1 MTTHADPPA
10 TLAGSRGGWPAAD
23 RAGGSGGKREAAGGK
38 WRRAPVLRWS
48 AAIWLITL
56 IVLMAN
62 QPGRMVFD
70 TKLPID
76 LDPASYF
83 AGLWHLWDPLDNF
96 GTINNQAIG
105 YAVPMAPFY
114 LAGQLAHVPVW
125 LTERMWM
132 SLIVA
137 IAFAGLVKLAAEL
150 GVGSASSRFVAGLTY
165 ALWPTFT
172 IVIGSTSAAVL
183 PGVLAPWAVLPLVP
197 VVLARAGNPSSSGAS
212 RAPGQGWRAIVWAAA
227 RSGAV
232 VLCMG
237 GVNATSTLDVLLLP
251 GLFILTYARGRRLV
265 ALCLAWGAAV
275 VAATLWWAVPLLLQ
289 GKYAFDFLPYVEQA
303 ATTTSA
309 TNAATILRGAGN
321 WTAYLNIGS
330 PWLPAGWAMVPE
342 PAASLAAAA
351 AAALG
356 LAGLARR
363 SLPGG
368 TWLRLAA
375 AVAAAGALAGYS
387 GPLGDP
393 AYRTVQHL
401 LDGTLAPFRNVYKQ
415 EPVIAVALALGLAH
429 VAVDWLAGIIDM
441 FGESSSDTARW
452 AWWLTIRLGV
462 CVLVAGLAVP
472 YLSDEALN
480 PGSFTAIPRYW
491 YQVAAYLAA
500 NSPQNPALV
509 VPGDAHGKYLW
520 GDPIDDPLVALAT
533 SPWAERSLVPYSGA
547 GSQILLQT
555 AENAVES
562 GEEVPGLAAYLE
574 RAGIGYIVVRNDLD
588 PRQIGYTSPE
598 VVHRTLALSGFT
610 RVASFGPLLTGAQT
624 DPDAS
629 PGIQVTEPDYP
640 SVEVYV
646 PAGTKPS
653 LSPVAALP
661 LSQTMLVNGGP
672 DSLLQLAGQ
681 NLLSPDQATVIAGD
695 RLPATP
701 TAWAATDGLPRTD
714 TAFGLIN
721 SNVSFTY
728 TATETN
734 PPDDQLGDAAGP
746 PRQLLPVPAAGHQT
760 VAELSGAAQVSVS
773 SYGSWLGDTQ
783 QDDPAS
789 AFDDDPATAWAEG
802 GPTPVGQWIQITFDH
817 PMRLPAT
824 VGIRLLDDNPA
835 REIASSL
842 RVSTAAGSVTTRVAA
857 TGSVQQLHV
866 SPGLTSSLRIT
877 ITGASRLVSGGA
889 GAGIS
894 DVLILGVHVTRL
906 LRPAQDP
913 AGENAQSFAFS
924 FHQQV
929 PSPLSLANPAS
940 VAPLARTFTTSDP
953 ASLRLSASALAVPG
967 PGLDSVLDQTA
978 LPGKG
983 VLQVSVAA
991 TTSTLPGTLPQS
1003 LLTGGDTIGWLASTP
1018 DPVIH
1023 MSWQGKRRI
1032 KSIVVQPAQ
1041 DGASI
1046 PETVR
1051 ITSPAGVRQ
1060 GKIGP
1065 NGLVVFKKPLVTD
1078 RIDMSF
1084 PSVQQASML
1093 NSAGQPVTLPLGL
1106 SRLSVPALAGL
1117 QPAAPDATAPFSLAC
1132 GQGPVI
1138 TVDGHAY
1145 QTAVS
1150 GTLGALTQYLP
1161 VRVRLCSTDGAL
1173 PFGAG
1178 QHTVTVAAPGAF
1190 EITDLSL
1197 TGVNP
1202 GVPVVPAAAR
1212 ATGERTVTVRSW
1224 QSDQRR
1230 VSIGPGAA
1238 TYLEV
1243 HENYNAGWSATLD
1256 GYVLT
1261 AVRLDGWQQAFV
1273 VPAGAGGSVVLT
1285 YKPATAYHLALIA
1298 SAAAIGVLLLVVAWS
1313 FAARRRRDGP
1323 GGAGA
1328 AGIPAPSWPAD
1339 TVGKWLGTLGVIG
1352 LLFLA
1357 GGPVV
1362 LAGSGLVLLAWR
1374 CPRLLPAIAFCGMAA
1389 AGVLTATAAH
1399 PSALG
1404 HGAFSGPAQ
1413 ATALVAFGAALIPVS
1428 GRARPRSDGDRRLA
1442 RLPFGLV
1449 DEIGCYFDSPAE
1461 PNNIQLEA
1469 WLPGRLDKQRL
1480 RAATA
1485 AVMAARPRARVR
1497 RAAHNPWDG
1506 AYAWV
1511 VPPQAGHDP
1520 VIVVG
1525 WLTDAELE
1533 LIRTRFFASA
1543 PPLDQSPPFELLLA
1557 RGPEQD
1563 CLMLNTHH
1571 AALDGISCL
1580 RLLTLIAAEYGGDR
1594 PSSTDEGLGTGT
1606 NTTRADVTTVAVKEP
1621 ARAPAAARVA
1631 SQHAGGRSQRHAP
1644 GYGFRLLSLPSV
1656 PATAHGTVNDL
1667 LVATL
1672 IETIRQWNAT
1682 RGSRA
1687 NAARPVRISV
1697 PADARQTLGGELG
1710 NLSRLCTVTAAPAG
1724 PTGQALVAAVA
1735 EQTRQAKS
1743 QDGPQ
1748 VSATLAAMTTP
1759 WLPVEVKR
1767 RALRVALRTAGWR
1780 ASDTTLL
1787 SNLGN
1792 VPAPPAF
1799 GSLVPDRMWFSG
1811 PAHMPRGL
1819 SVGAITIDGRL
1830 QLCFRYRHALFDDAA
1845 AAEFAARY
1853 AAVLATLSRAGA
1865 EPERVKPA
1873 DEAEADR

>member
-1 MTTHADPPA
+1 MTTHADSPA
-10 TLAGSRGGWPAAD
+10 TLAGSPGGWPPTAD
-23 RAGGSGGKREAAGGK
+23 RAGGSGGKREAAGRK

-48 AAIWLITL
+48 AAVWLITL

-105 YAVPMAPFY
+105 YAAPMAPFY

-137 IAFAGLVKLAAEL
+137 VAFAGLVKLAAGL
-150 GVGSASSRFVAGLTY
+150 GVGSASSRVVAGLAY

-197 VVLARAGNPSSSGAS
+197 VVLARKGNPGSPGAS
-212 RAPGQGWRAIVWAAA
+212 RAPGQGWRGIVWAAA
-227 RSGAV
+227 RSGVV

-289 GKYAFDFLPYVEQA
+289 GKYAFDFLPYVEQS
-303 ATTTSA
+303 ATTTST

-321 WTAYLNIGS
+321 WTAYLNLGS
-330 PWLPAGWAMVPE
+330 PWLPAGWAMVTE
-342 PAASLAAAA
+342 PAAILAAAA

-375 AVAAAGALAGYS
+375 AVAAAGALTGYS

-393 AYRTVQHL
+393 AYRTVQQL
-401 LDGTLAPFRNVYKQ
+401 LDGTLAPFRNVYKL

-429 VAVDWLAGIIDM
+429 VAVDWLAGVIDM
-441 FGESSSDTARW
+441 FGESSSDAARW
-452 AWWLTIRLGV
+452 AWRLTIRLGV

-472 YLSDEALN
+472 YLSGEALN

-500 NSPQNPALV
+500 NSPRNPALV
-509 VPGDAHGKYLW
+509 VPGDAHGEYLW

-533 SPWAERSLVPYSGA
+533 SPWAARSLVPYSGA
-547 GSQILLQT
+547 GSQILLDT
-555 AENAVES
+555 AENAIES

-610 RVASFGPLLTGAQT
+610 RVASFGPLLTGTQT
-624 DPDAS
+624 DPGAS
-629 PGIQVTEPDYP
+629 PGIQATEPDYP
-640 SVEVYV
+640 SAEVYV
-646 PAGTKPS
+646 PAGTRPS
-653 LSPVAALP
+653 LSPVATLP
-661 LSQTMLVNGGP
+661 LSQTTLVNGGP

-681 NLLSPDQATVIAGD
+681 NLLSPGQATVIAGD
-695 RLPATP
+695 RVPATP
-701 TAWAATDGLPRTD
+701 AAWAVTDGLPRTD

-721 SNVSFTY
+721 SNVSYTY

-734 PPDDQLGDAAGP
+734 PPDDQLGDAGGP

-802 GPTPVGQWIQITFDH
+802 GTTPVGQWIQITFDH
-817 PMRLPAT
+817 PARLPAT

-842 RVSTAAGSVTTRVAA
+842 RVSTAAGSVTTHVAA
-857 TGSVQQLHV
+857 TGSVQQLRV
-866 SPGLTSSLRIT
+866 SPGLTGSLRIT
-877 ITGASRLVSGGA
+877 ITGASRLVPGGA

-894 DVLILGVHVTRL
+894 DVLIPSVNVTRL
-906 LRPAQDP
+906 LQPAQDP
-913 AGENAQSFAFS
+913 AGENAPLFAFS

-983 VLQVSVAA
+983 VLQVSVAT
-991 TTSTLPGTLPQS
+991 TTSTLPGTLPRS
-1003 LLTGGDTIGWLASTP
+1003 LLTGTDTVGWLASTP

-1023 MSWQGKRRI
+1023 LSWQGNRRV
-1032 KSIVVQPAQ
+1032 KSIVVQPAG
-1041 DGASI
+1041 GASV
-1046 PETVR
+1046 PQTVR

-1065 NGLVVFKKPLVTD
+1065 DGLVVFKKPLVTD
-1078 RIDMSF
+1078 RIDVSF
-1084 PSVQQASML
+1084 PSVRQASMH

-1106 SRLSVPALAGL
+1106 SRLAVPALAGL
-1117 QPAAPDATAPFSLAC
+1117 RPAAPDATAPFSLAC
-1132 GQGPVI
+1132 GQGPVV

-1145 QTAVS
+1145 QTSVS

-1161 VRVRLCSTDGAL
+1161 VRMRLCSPDGTL
-1173 PFGAG
+1173 PLGAG
-1178 QHTVTVAAPGAF
+1178 QHTVTIAAPGTF

-1202 GVPVVPAAAR
+1202 GVPVVPAAPAPAG

-1256 GYVLT
+1256 GHVLT

-1285 YKPATAYHLALIA
+1285 YKPATAYHLALTA
-1298 SAAAIGVLLLVVAWS
+1298 SAAATGVLLLLVAWS
-1313 FAARRRRDGP
+1313 FAARRRRGGP
-1323 GGAGA
+1323 GGAGRA
-1328 AGIPAPSWPAD
+1328 GGAGIPAPAWPAG

-1357 GGPVV
+1357 GGPVA
-1362 LAGSGLVLLAWR
+1362 LGGAGLVLLAWR
-1374 CPRLLPAIAFCGMAA
+1374 FSRLLPAIAFCGMAA

-1399 PSALG
+1399 PPSVLG

-1413 ATALVAFGAALIPVS
+1413 AAALVAIGAALIPVS
-1428 GRARPRSDGDRRLA
+1428 ARARPRSDRDRRLA
-1442 RLPFGLV
+1442 RVPFSLV

-1497 RAAHNPWDG
+1497 RAAHDLWDE

-1511 VPPQAGHDP
+1511 VPPQAGRDP
-1520 VIVVG
+1520 VIVVE

-1557 RGPEQD
+1557 RGREQD
-1563 CLMLNTHH
+1563 CLMLNAHH

-1580 RLLTLIAAEYGGDR
+1580 RLLTLIAAEYRDDG
-1594 PSSTDEGLGTGT
+1594 PSAADGSPGTGT
-1606 NTTRADVTTVAVKEP
+1606 STTRADVTTVAAREP

-1631 SQHAGGRSQRHAP
+1631 SQHAGGRNQRHAP
-1644 GYGFRLLSLPSV
+1644 GYGFRLLSWPGV

-1667 LVATL
+1667 LVAAL

-1724 PTGQALVAAVA
+1724 PAGQALVAAVA

-1748 VSATLAAMTTP
+1748 VSAALAAMTTP

-1830 QLCFRYRHALFDDAA
+1830 QLCFRYRRALLDDAA
-1845 AAEFAARY
+1845 AAEFAASY
-1853 AAVLATLSRAGA
+1853 AAVLAALSRAGA
-1865 EPERVKPA
+1865 
-1873 DEAEADR
+1873 DR

>member
-1 MTTHADPPA
+1 MTTHADSPV

-23 RAGGSGGKREAAGGK
+23 QAGDSGGKPEAAGGK

-48 AAIWLITL
+48 AAVWLATL
-56 IVLMAN
+56 LVLMAN

-83 AGLWHLWDPLDNF
+83 ASLWHLWDPQANF

-114 LAGQLAHVPVW
+114 LAGQLLHVPVW
-125 LTERMWM
+125 LTERVWI

-137 IAFAGLVKLAAEL
+137 VAFAGLVKLATAL
-150 GVGSASSRFVAGLTY
+150 GVGSASSRVVAGLAY

-197 VVLARAGNPSSSGAS
+197 VVVTRTGSSGAS
-212 RAPGQGWRAIVWAAA
+212 RLSGQGWRAIVRAAA
-227 RSGAV
+227 RSGVV

-265 ALCLAWGAAV
+265 ALGLAWGAAV
-275 VAATLWWAVPLLLQ
+275 VAATLWWTVPLLLQ

-303 ATTTSA
+303 ATTTST

-321 WTAYLNIGS
+321 WTAYLNLGS
-330 PWLPAGWAMVPE
+330 PWLPAGWAMVTE
-342 PAASLAAAA
+342 PAAILAAGA

-393 AYRTVQHL
+393 AYRTVQQL
-401 LDGTLAPFRNVYKQ
+401 LDGTLAPFRNVYKL
-415 EPVIAVALALGLAH
+415 EPVIAVALTLGLAH
-429 VAVDWLAGIIDM
+429 VAVDWLAGVIDM
-441 FGESSSDTARW
+441 FGETSSDAARR

-462 CVLVAGLAVP
+462 CVLVASLAIP

-500 NSPQNPALV
+500 NSPRNPALV
-509 VPGDAHGKYLW
+509 VPGDAHGEYLW

-533 SPWAERSLVPYSGA
+533 SPWAARSLVPYSGA

-555 AENAVES
+555 AESAVES

-574 RAGIGYIVVRNDLD
+574 RAGIGYVVVRNDLD

-610 RVASFGPLLTGAQT
+610 RLASFGPLLTGAQT
-624 DPDAS
+624 DPGAS
-629 PGIQVTEPDYP
+629 PGIQATEPDYP
-640 SVEVYV
+640 SAEVYA

-653 LSPVAALP
+653 LSPVTTLP
-661 LSQTMLVNGGP
+661 LSQNMLVNGGP
-672 DSLLQLAGQ
+672 DALLQLAGQ
-681 NLLSPDQATVIAGD
+681 NLLSPGQATVIAGD

-701 TAWAATDGLPRTD
+701 AAWAVTDGLPRTD

-721 SNVSFTY
+721 SNVSYTY

-734 PPDDQLGDAAGP
+734 PPEDQLGGAGGP

-760 VAELSGAAQVSVS
+760 VAELSGAARVSVS

-789 AFDDDPATAWAEG
+789 VFDDDPATAWAEG
-802 GPTPVGQWIQITFDH
+802 GTPPVGQWIQIDFDH

-824 VGIRLLDDNPA
+824 VGIRLLDDNPT

-842 RVSTAAGSVTTRVAA
+842 RVSTAAGSVTTHVAA
-857 TGSVQQLHV
+857 ASTVQQLRV

-877 ITGASRLVSGGA
+877 IAAASRLTAGGA
-889 GAGIS
+889 GPGIS
-894 DVLILGVHVTRL
+894 DVLIPGVHVTRL

-929 PSPLSLANPAS
+929 PSPLSLANPAN
-940 VAPLARTFTTSDP
+940 VAPLVRTFTTSDP

-967 PGLDSVLDQTA
+967 PGLNSVLDQTA

-991 TTSTLPGTLPQS
+991 TTSKLPGTLPPS
-1003 LLTGGDTIGWLASTP
+1003 LLTRGDLIGWLATTP

-1032 KSIVVQPAQ
+1032 KSIVVRPAQ
-1041 DGASI
+1041 DGAST
-1046 PETVR
+1046 PETVL

-1060 GKIGP
+1060 GKVGP
-1065 NGLVVFKKPLVTD
+1065 DGLVAFDKPLVTD
-1078 RIDMSF
+1078 RIDVSF
-1084 PSVQQASML
+1084 PSVRRASVL
-1093 NSAGQPVTLPLGL
+1093 DPTGQPATLPLGL

-1117 QPAAPDATAPFSLAC
+1117 RPAAPDATASFSLAC

-1145 QTAVS
+1145 QTAVT

-1161 VRVRLCSTDGAL
+1161 VRVRLCGTDGAVPL
-1173 PFGAG
+1173 GAG
-1178 QHTVTVAAPGAF
+1178 RHAVTVAMPGPF

-1202 GVPVVPAAAR
+1202 SVPVVPATAAAAGAGQR
-1212 ATGERTVTVRSW
+1212 AATIRSW

-1230 VSIGPGAA
+1230 VGIGPGAA
-1238 TYLEV
+1238 AYLEV

-1256 GYVLT
+1256 GHALT

-1285 YKPATAYHLALIA
+1285 YKPATAYHLASIA
-1298 SAAAIGVLLLVVAWS
+1298 SAAAIGVLLLLAAWS
-1313 FAARRRRDGP
+1313 FAARRRRAEPGGP
-1323 GGAGA
+1323 GA
-1328 AGIPAPSWPAD
+1328 PAPAWPAG
-1339 TVGKWLGTLGVIG
+1339 TVGSWSGALGVIG

-1357 GGPVV
+1357 GGPLV
-1362 LAGSGLVLLAWR
+1362 LAGACLVLLAWR

-1389 AGVLTATAAH
+1389 AAVLTATAARP

-1404 HGAFSGPAQ
+1404 HGAFSAPAQ
-1413 ATALVAFGAALIPVS
+1413 AAALVAFGAALIPVS
-1428 GRARPRSDGDRRLA
+1428 ARVRPRSDRDRRLA
-1442 RLPFGLV
+1442 RVPFSLV

-1497 RAAHNPWDG
+1497 RAAHDLWDE

-1511 VPPQAGHDP
+1511 VPPQAGRDP
-1520 VIVVG
+1520 VIAVP

-1533 LIRTRFFASA
+1533 LIRSRFFATA

-1557 RGPEQD
+1557 RGPERD
-1563 CLMLNTHH
+1563 YLMLNAHH

-1580 RLLTLIAAEYGGDR
+1580 RLLTLIAAEYSGDCLSPVAEG
-1594 PSSTDEGLGTGT
+1594 PSPGTSAA
-1606 NTTRADVTTVAVKEP
+1606 RADVAKVPGGEP
-1621 ARAPAAARVA
+1621 ARTPAAARIA

-1644 GYGFRLLSLPSV
+1644 GYGFRLLSWPGV

-1710 NLSRLCTVTAAPAG
+1710 NLSRLCTVTAAPTG
-1724 PTGQALVAAVA
+1724 PAGQALVAAVA

-1748 VSATLAAMTTP
+1748 VSALLAAVTTP
-1759 WLPVEVKR
+1759 WLPVDVKR
-1767 RALRVALRTAGWR
+1767 RTLRVALRAAGWR

-1792 VPAPPAF
+1792 LPEPPAF

-1819 SVGAITIDGRL
+1819 SVGAITTDGRL
-1830 QLCFRYRHALFDDAA
+1830 QLCFRYRHALLDDAA
-1845 AAEFAARY
+1845 AAEFAASY
-1853 AAVLATLSRAGA
+1853 AAVLTTLSRAGA
-1865 EPERVKPA
+1865 
-1873 DEAEADR
+1873 DR

>member
-1 MTTHADPPA
+1 MTTHADSPA
-10 TLAGSRGGWPAAD
+10 TLAGSREGWPAAD
-23 RAGGSGGKREAAGGK
+23 QAGGSGGKREAAGRK

-48 AAIWLITL
+48 AAVWLITL
-56 IVLMAN
+56 LVLMAN

-105 YAVPMAPFY
+105 YAAPMAPFY

-125 LTERMWM
+125 LTERMWLA
-132 SLIVA
+132 LIVA
-137 IAFAGLVKLAAEL
+137 VAFAGLVKLAAAL
-150 GVGSASSRFVAGLTY
+150 GVGSPSSRVVAGLAY

-183 PGVLAPWAVLPLVP
+183 PGVLAPWAVLPLAP
-197 VVLARAGNPSSSGAS
+197 VVLS
-212 RAPGQGWRAIVWAAA
+212 REDGRGWRALVRAAA

-251 GLFILTYARGRRLV
+251 GLFILTYVRGSRLA

-275 VAATLWWAVPLLLQ
+275 VAATLWWTVPLLLQ

-303 ATTTSA
+303 ATTTST
-309 TNAATILRGAGN
+309 TNAATVLRGAGN
-321 WTAYLNIGS
+321 WTAYLNLGS
-330 PWLPAGWAMVPE
+330 PWLPAGWAMVTE
-342 PAASLAAAA
+342 PAAILAAAG

-356 LAGLARR
+356 LAGLATR

-393 AYRTVQHL
+393 AYRTVQHV
-401 LDGTLAPFRNVYKQ
+401 LDGPLAPFRNVYKL

-429 VAVDWLAGIIDM
+429 VAVDWLAGVIDM
-441 FGESSSDTARW
+441 FGENSSDAARR
-452 AWWLTIRLGV
+452 AWRLTIRLGA
-462 CVLVAGLAVP
+462 CVLVASLAIP

-500 NSPQNPALV
+500 NSPRNPALV
-509 VPGDAHGKYLW
+509 VPGDAHGEYLW
-520 GDPIDDPLVALAT
+520 GDPIDDPLVALAR
-533 SPWAERSLVPYSGA
+533 SPWAARSLVPYSGA
-547 GSQILLQT
+547 GSQIMLQT

-562 GEEVPGLAAYLE
+562 GEAAPGLAAYLE
-574 RAGIGYIVVRNDLD
+574 RAGIGYVVVRNDLD

-624 DPDAS
+624 DPGAS
-629 PGIQVTEPDYP
+629 LDIQATEPDYP

-646 PAGTKPS
+646 TAGTKRS
-653 LSPVAALP
+653 LSPVTTLP

-672 DSLLQLAGQ
+672 DSLSQLAGQ
-681 NLLSPDQATVIAGD
+681 NLLGPGQATVIAGD
-695 RLPATP
+695 RLPTTP
-701 TAWAATDGLPRTD
+701 AAWAVTDGLPRSD

-721 SNVSFTY
+721 SNVSYTY

-734 PPDDQLGDAAGP
+734 PSDDQLGDAGGP

-773 SYGSWLGDTQ
+773 SYGSWLGDTL

-789 AFDDDPATAWAEG
+789 VFDDDPATAWAEG
-802 GPTPVGQWIQITFDH
+802 GTTPVGQWIQINFDH

-842 RVSTAAGSVTTRVAA
+842 RVSTAAGSVTTQVAA
-857 TGSVQQLHV
+857 TGGVQQLRV

-894 DVLILGVHVTRL
+894 DVLIPGIHVTRL
-906 LRPAQDP
+906 LRPAQEPD
-913 AGENAQSFAFS
+913 GKNAPSFGFS

-967 PGLDSVLDQTA
+967 AGLDSVLDQTA

-991 TTSTLPGTLPQS
+991 TTSTLPGTLPPS
-1003 LLTGGDTIGWLASTP
+1003 LLTAGDTIGWLATTP
-1018 DPVIH
+1018 HPVIH
-1023 MSWQGKRRI
+1023 LSWQGKRRI
-1032 KSIVVQPAQ
+1032 RSMVVEPAQ
-1041 DGASI
+1041 DGASA
-1046 PETVR
+1046 PATVR

-1060 GKIGP
+1060 GAIGP
-1065 NGLVVFKKPLVTD
+1065 TGLVVFSKPLVTD
-1078 RIDMSF
+1078 RIDVSF
-1084 PSVQQASML
+1084 PNVRQASVL
-1093 NSAGQPVTLPLGL
+1093 NPFGQPVTLPLGL

-1117 QPAAPDATAPFSLAC
+1117 RPAAPDATAQFSLAC
-1132 GQGPVI
+1132 GQGPVV
-1138 TVDGHAY
+1138 TVDGQAY

-1150 GTLGALTQYLP
+1150 GTVGALTQFLP

-1173 PFGAG
+1173 PLGAG
-1178 QHTVTVAAPGAF
+1178 RHTVTVETPGTF

-1202 GVPVVPAAAR
+1202 GVPTVPADT
-1212 ATGERTVTVRSW
+1212 TGHRTVTIRGW

-1230 VSIGPGAA
+1230 VSVGPGAA

-1256 GYVLT
+1256 GHALT

-1298 SAAAIGVLLLVVAWS
+1298 SAAAIGVLLLLVAWS
-1313 FAARRRRDGP
+1313 FAARRRAGP
-1323 GGAGA
+1323 
-1328 AGIPAPSWPAD
+1328 GIPAPAWPAG
-1339 TVGKWLGTLGVIG
+1339 TVGKWLGALGVTG
-1352 LLFLA
+1352 LLVLA
-1357 GGPVV
+1357 GGPVA
-1362 LAGSGLVLLAWR
+1362 LAGAGLALLAWR
-1374 CPRLLPAIAFCGMAA
+1374 CPRLLPAIACCGMAA
-1389 AGVLTATAAH
+1389 AGVLAATAAH
-1399 PSALG
+1399 PPSALG
-1404 HGAFSGPAQ
+1404 HGAFSAPAQ
-1413 ATALVAFGAALIPVS
+1413 AAALVAFGAALMPV
-1428 GRARPRSDGDRRLA
+1428 GARARSRSDRDRRLA
-1442 RLPFGLV
+1442 RVPFTLV

-1469 WLPGRLDKQRL
+1469 WLPGRLDKRRL

-1497 RAAHNPWDG
+1497 RAAHEPWDE

-1511 VPPQAGHDP
+1511 VPPRAERDP
-1520 VIVVG
+1520 VIAVA

-1533 LIRTRFFASA
+1533 LIRTRFFATA

-1557 RGPEQD
+1557 RGPDRD
-1563 CLMLNTHH
+1563 CLLLNAHH
-1571 AALDGISCL
+1571 AALDGVSCL
-1580 RLLTLIAAEYGGDR
+1580 RLLTLIAAEYGDDGPPAADES
-1594 PSSTDEGLGTGT
+1594 PS
-1606 NTTRADVTTVAVKEP
+1606 TTAPTEAAVREP
-1621 ARAPAAARVA
+1621 ARAAGAARAARAAGAAARVA

-1644 GYGFRLLSLPSV
+1644 GYGFELLSWPGV

-1710 NLSRLCTVTAAPAG
+1710 NLSRLCTVSAAPAG

-1819 SVGAITIDGRL
+1819 SVGAITVDGRL
-1830 QLCFRYRHALFDDAA
+1830 QLCFRYRRALLDDAA
-1845 AAEFAARY
+1845 AAEFAASY
-1853 AAVLATLSRAGA
+1853 AAVLTTLSRT
-1865 EPERVKPA
+1865 EPNL
-1873 DEAEADR
+1873 AEADR